1 MVQKARVSGACAVE
15 FANVSLEYKHDGGLT
30 CALEDV
36 SLGIPAGKFV
46 AIVGPSG
53 CGKTTLLKL
62 VAGLTEP
69 TNGVVSTY
77 GEPVRGPHKNV
88 GMAFQKPVLLLWR
101 TTMQNVMLP
110 LEVAEE
116 HKSNYRKNPAPYRDI
131 AKELLAIVGLDGFE
145 DRYPWQLSGGMMQ
158 RVSLCRALIHSP
170 QLLLLDEPF
179 GALDAFTRE
188 DLWLLLQKLGEQR
201 GCTILLVTHDLR
213 EALFLADIVYVMSQ
227 RPGRIV
233 LRQEIPM
240 QRPRTLEDCFT
251 TSFTETLH
259 EIRRHIRG

>member
-1 MVQKARVSGACAVE
+1 MQMEEVNGPCAVE
-15 FANVSLEYKHDGGLT
+15 FVNVSLQYEHDGGLT
-30 CALEDV
+30 CALDDV
-36 SLGIPAGKFV
+36 SLGIPTGKFV

-69 TNGVVSTY
+69 TSGEVHTY
-77 GEPVRGPHKNV
+77 GEPVRGPQKNV
-88 GMAFQKPVLLLWR
+88 GMAFQKAVLLLWR

-110 LEVAEE
+110 LEVAEA
-116 HKSNYRKNPAPYRDI
+116 HKSDYRKNPRPYRAI
-131 AKELLAIVGLDGFE
+131 AEELLATVGLDGFE

-188 DLWLLLQKLGEQR
+188 DLWLLVQKLWEQR
-201 GCTILLVTHDLR
+201 GCTVLLVTHDLR

-233 LRQEIPM
+233 LRQEVHMP
-240 QRPRTLEDCFT
+240 RPRTLEDCFT
-251 TSFTETLH
+251 TSFTENLH